1 MKNSTHFRINGV
13 IHVETSNWVLMVLA
27 ALWVVVASSG
37 CATTKPESNQTI
49 ITDSTTRKQV
59 QRLVAVSVPG
69 DSAKL
74 RTRIRYDEATGRF
87 QPVTIYTHSAHGLL
101 TFSLDAY
108 GLVTA
113 STITTPWLT
122 QVPVTDTEVT
132 HNRSSQERQV
142 VAVKAPLSRFVTFCI
157 GFTILAFLLLAGGL
171 YLKFFTPFRFIK

>member
-1 MKNSTHFRINGV
+1 MPARHKLQTLARGIALIVAEAVLIGV
-13 IHVETSNWVLMVLA
+13 ALLA
-27 ALWVVVASSG
+27 FSG
-37 CATTKPESNQTI
+37 CATSKPESNEII

-59 QRLVAVSVPG
+59 QRLVAVAVPG

-87 QPVTIYTHSAHGLL
+87 QPVTIYSHSAHGLL

-113 STITTPWLT
+113 STTTAPWLA

-132 HNRSSQERQV
+132 HTHSSQERQV
-142 VAVKAPLSRFVTFCI
+142 VAVKAPLSRFVKFCI
-157 GFTILAFLLLAGGL
+157 GFTIVAFLLLAGVV